1 MAHQQ
6 NLPETVLSI
15 IVQEIDEAVSLLGV
29 CAGHEEKKW
38 RYDALSLDMLNWAA
52 DWVLTHEERA
62 SFTLSNGMA
71 LMAKAISL
79 IYTSEKYKNRGEIGE
94 LLLHMVLRRFLN
106 SEQAI
111 SRIYFKD
118 APNDTVKGFD
128 AVHIVETSEA
138 GENGSELELW
148 LGESKFFTDGSGAI
162 RAVLAEL
169 QDHLDKQ
176 YLRTEFAAISSKIDP
191 SWKHAETLKSLLA
204 RQVSLDEVFERVVIP
219 VFITFDSDIT
229 GKHQT
234 SSPEYKAEIAEHLR
248 AEWETF
254 RQKLTAKQLPRE
266 VRVQLILLPMNTK
279 TDLLDA
285 FDGRLKSWQAAF
297 QP

>member
-6 NLPETVLSI
+6 DLPETVLNI

-62 SFTLSNGMA
+62 NFNLASGMA

-229 GKHQT
+229 GKHET
-234 SSPEYKAEIAEHLR
+234 SSPEYKAEMAAHLR

-254 RQKLTAKQLPRE
+254 RRKLTAKQLPRE

-297 QP
+297 KP